1 MGPTIDLLIGAFGVT
16 LVLGCGFDLRERRI
30 PNALTYGALAC
41 ALVLRLGL
49 EGYDVQAGV
58 LGAALGLVVGFA
70 LFAVGALGAGDAKLF
85 MAVGAFLG
93 PVLLVQAMA
102 LSALA
107 GGVLGLF
114 YAWREGLLWVLLLNL
129 RDLAIYGVTFGARG
143 SRRSL
148 ADSPVVLTMPYGL
161 AIAVGSVAA
170 LVQAGGIS

>member
-1 MGPTIDLLIGAFGVT
+1 MDPLIGAFGVT
-16 LVLGCGFDLRERRI
+16 LVAGCGFDLRERRI
-30 PNALTYGALAC
+30 PNLLTYGALAC

-58 LGAALGLVVGFA
+58 LGAALGLPVGFV

-93 PVLLVQAMA
+93 PVLLVRAMA

-107 GGVLGLF
+107 GGALGVY
-114 YAWREGLLWVLLLNL
+114 YAWRAGLLWVLFVNL
-129 RDLAIYGVTFGARG
+129 RELAIYGVTLGTRG

-161 AIAVGSVAA
+161 AIAAGSAAA
-170 LVQAGGIS
+170 LLQAGGIS